1 MLTRLPI
8 RRFSINNKK
17 SRLYRWLDIY
27 EDFVGLKEV
36 KQAQSAVNDAER
48 SFIKTQ
54 TERRSYSNELIKL
67 QNDLARIRIDM
78 DKLSRSD
85 DAYFE
90 LFKSEHDLVKKEKLT
105 QLELKKQDEIE
116 RQLFSSLQLALRES
130 QEKEKMRIE
139 RTKYWSIIG
148 SVVGALAGMIGATLT
163 NRHRIKEFHNITQ
176 ESQKLYENLIDKQEI
191 SIDKLKQELTN
202 LSSNDSYENILLL
215 NQQIEERIQSKLI
228 YHTNFMLI
236 SAIIRQD
243 KVFRLQ
249 IQALSSIVN
258 NVNSNRDLGIVKRF
272 SKDKGFGFITR
283 KNDGTDFFV
292 HFQSIVGTGFKTLEE
307 GQEVEFK
314 GSEGL
319 KGREARDKQVKDSKP
334 VTKDRYTGTIR
345 KFVKNRG
352 FGFITRKSDGADFF
366 VHSRSIHHRDLE
378 NFHEGIEVDFYESE
392 SNRGAE
398 AKDVRLIKNTNTKDQ
413 MVNDEISDTN
423 KQETGIIHRWNKER
437 GFGFVRRIANGN
449 DLFVHARSL
458 KDGLRELEIGQE
470 IQFRIQTT
478 EKGDEAYDVHL
489 IKNK

>member
-54 TERRSYSNELIKL
+54 TERRSYSNELLKL

-215 NQQIEERIQSKLI
+215 NQQSEERIQSKLI
-228 YHTNFMLI
+228 YHTNFI
-236 SAIIRQD
+236 
-243 KVFRLQ
+243 
-249 IQALSSIVN
+249 
-258 NVNSNRDLGIVKRF
+258 NRDTGIVKRF

-283 KNDGTDFFV
+283 KTDGTDFFV

-314 GSEGL
+314 ESQGV
-319 KGREARDKQVKDSKP
+319 KGREARVEENYLVINNNVDYYSS
-334 VTKDRYTGTIR
+334 
-345 KFVKNRG
+345 KNRG

-366 VHSRSIHHRDLE
+366 VHSRSIHQRDLE

-398 AKDVRLIKNTNTKDQ
+398 AKDVRIIKNTNTKDQ
-413 MVNDEISDTN
+413 IVNNEISDTN

-478 EKGDEAYDVHL
+478 EKGDEAYDVYL
-489 IKNK
+489 IKNQ

>member
-36 KQAQSAVNDAER
+36 KQAQSVVNDAER

-54 TERRSYSNELIKL
+54 TERRSYSNELLKL

-215 NQQIEERIQSKLI
+215 NQQSEERIQSKLI
-228 YHTNFMLI
+228 YHANFI
-236 SAIIRQD
+236 
-243 KVFRLQ
+243 
-249 IQALSSIVN
+249 
-258 NVNSNRDLGIVKRF
+258 NRDIGIVKRF

-314 GSEGL
+314 GSDGV

-334 VTKDRYTGTIR
+334 VTKDRQTGTIR

-378 NFHEGIEVDFYESE
+378 NFHEGTEVDFYESE

-398 AKDVRLIKNTNTKDQ
+398 AKDVRIIKNTNTKDQ
-413 MVNDEISDTN
+413 IVNNEISDAN

-478 EKGDEAYDVHL
+478 EKGDEAYDVYL